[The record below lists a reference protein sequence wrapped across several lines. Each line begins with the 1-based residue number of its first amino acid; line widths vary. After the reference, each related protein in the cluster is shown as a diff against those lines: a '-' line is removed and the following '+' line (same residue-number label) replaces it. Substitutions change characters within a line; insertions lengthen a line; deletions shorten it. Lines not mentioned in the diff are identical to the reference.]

1 MPRYDLIVIGGGAA
15 GIIAAWRAAS
25 LGARVA
31 LLEKTVRLGTKIMI
45 SGGGKCNIT
54 HSGRVD
60 EVLRV
65 FRPNEARFLKPSM
78 YRFQNGDILEM
89 LTSRGLEVMTRP
101 DGRVFPVD
109 RTAKDVLAIL
119 RSYLDEAAVDVFL
132 EAPVARVV
140 TDGACVTGV
149 ELGSAYRE
157 PAVRGPLKTGASA
170 SKLLRA
176 VHAAGEEASGARP
189 TSSRFSS
196 SRVVIAAGGSSY
208 PASGTTG
215 DGFSWARELGHSIRP
230 IAPALAP
237 VYMQWSVAAMNELAG
252 VALAD
257 IELFALSGGT
267 RIAKWRGDLLFT
279 HKGVSGPAA
288 LGISREVAERLSAG
302 CALAIDLWPDYRP
315 EQLEE
320 RLLEL
325 ARSAPKKGVERF
337 SRDELP
343 DRIVPMIL
351 ADCGVPS
358 GRIFAELGRGE
369 RKELV
374 ATLKGWILG
383 NVADVPL
390 DKGEV
395 VAGGVALEEVDPQS
409 MRSKLVDGLFLAG
422 EVLDIAGPVGG
433 YNLQAAFSTG
443 YAAGESAVR

>member
-60 EVLRV
+60 EVLRA

-170 SKLLRA
+170 SKLPR
-176 VHAAGEEASGARP
+176 
-189 TSSRFSS
+189 
-196 SRVVIAAGGSSY
+196 
-208 PASGTTG
+208 
-215 DGFSWARELGHSIRP
+215 
-230 IAPALAP
+230 
-237 VYMQWSVAAMNELAG
+237 M
-252 VALAD
+252 
-257 IELFALSGGT
+257 
-267 RIAKWRGDLLFT
+267 
-279 HKGVSGPAA
+279 
-288 LGISREVAERLSAG
+288 
-302 CALAIDLWPDYRP
+302 
-315 EQLEE
+315 
-320 RLLEL
+320 
-325 ARSAPKKGVERF
+325 
-337 SRDELP
+337 
-343 DRIVPMIL
+343 
-351 ADCGVPS
+351 
-358 GRIFAELGRGE
+358 
-369 RKELV
+369 
-374 ATLKGWILG
+374 
-383 NVADVPL
+383 
-390 DKGEV
+390 
-395 VAGGVALEEVDPQS
+395 
-409 MRSKLVDGLFLAG
+409 
-422 EVLDIAGPVGG
+422 
-433 YNLQAAFSTG
+433 
-443 YAAGESAVR
+443 